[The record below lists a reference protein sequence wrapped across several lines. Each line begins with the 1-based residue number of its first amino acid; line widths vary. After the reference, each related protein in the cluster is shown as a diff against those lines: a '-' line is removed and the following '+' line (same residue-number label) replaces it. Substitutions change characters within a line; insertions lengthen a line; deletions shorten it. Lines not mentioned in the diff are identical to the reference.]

1 MSNHQKYLECLNR
14 LLLTV
19 GSFMRLSAI
28 DYHARQPQN
37 SASEL
42 HDLRYA
48 PQARDQEIMCAL
60 VNVGV
65 RLRLARGKHST
76 WEPATSSGARDDASG
91 FALPGLHL
99 LWYKRESAV
108 NVAKR
113 YIKEQEP

>member
-1 MSNHQKYLECLNR
+1 MSNRQKYLKCLNR
-14 LLLTV
+14 LLSTL

-42 HDLRYA
+42 PDLRYE
-48 PQARDQEIMCAL
+48 PQARAQEVMCAL
-60 VNVGV
+60 VNVDV
-65 RLRLARGKHST
+65 RLRLALGKHSI

-99 LWYKRESAV
+99 LWYKR
-108 NVAKR
+108 
-113 YIKEQEP
+113 